1 LHCKLTTHNVHINGW
16 QDAMQSME
24 DNEQQLDL
32 QAVITAGAVAA
43 AELGQAGGMDR
54 SWGLGKQTAQA

>member
-1 LHCKLTTHNVHINGW
+1 VHINGW